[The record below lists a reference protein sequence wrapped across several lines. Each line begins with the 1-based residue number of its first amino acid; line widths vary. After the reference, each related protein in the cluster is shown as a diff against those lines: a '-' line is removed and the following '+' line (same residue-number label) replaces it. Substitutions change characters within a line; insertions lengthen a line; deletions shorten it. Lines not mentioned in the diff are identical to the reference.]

1 MNQPSSA
8 PGNVSPLPVSPMP
21 EQPMLHI
28 SGLNVYYGESHI
40 LRDVDMSVIPGQ
52 MVCLI
57 GRNGVGKT
65 TLLKTIMGL
74 LQPRRGSI
82 LLAGEEIKAVST
94 DQRARKGIGY
104 VPQGREI
111 IPRLTVQDNL
121 LLGLEA
127 RPGGLKKPEVPDLIF
142 ELFPVLKTM
151 LSRMGGDLSGG
162 QQQQLAIAR
171 ALMGSPRL
179 LLLDEPTEGIQP
191 SIILEIEAAIR
202 RIVETTGISVLLIE
216 QHLHFVRQADWY
228 YAMQKGGIVASGPTD
243 ELSNDVVQRFLAV

>member
-1 MNQPSSA
+1 MNE
-8 PGNVSPLPVSPMP
+8 L
-21 EQPMLHI
+21 MLQI
-28 SGLNVYYGESHI
+28 ANLNVYYGESHI
-40 LRDVDMSVIPGQ
+40 LRDVDLSVSKGQ

-74 LQPRRGSI
+74 LKPRTGEIAYAGQS
-82 LLAGEEIKAVST
+82 LAKIST
-94 DQRARKGIGY
+94 DRRARRGIGY

-111 IPRLTVQDNL
+111 IPRITVKENL

-127 RPGGLKKPEVPDLIF
+127 RPDGRKGNEEIPEEIF
-142 ELFPVLKTM
+142 QLFPVLKTM

-171 ALMGSPRL
+171 ALMGKPQL

-202 RIVETTGISVLLIE
+202 RIIEATGISVLLVE
-216 QHLHFVRQADWY
+216 QHLHFVRQADKY
-228 YAMQKGGIVASGPTD
+228 YAMQKGGIVASGSTS
-243 ELSNDVVQRFLAV
+243 ELSQDVIQRFLAV

>member
-1 MNQPSSA
+1 MSQAYGAVATQNQDISS
-8 PGNVSPLPVSPMP
+8 
-21 EQPMLHI
+21 QPMLDL
-28 SGLNVYYGESHI
+28 SNLNVYYGESHI
-40 LRDVDMSVIPGQ
+40 LRNVDMGVASGK

-74 LQPRRGSI
+74 LNPRTGNIQFRGEVI
-82 LLAGEEIKAVST
+82 TRKPT
-94 DQRARKGIGY
+94 YQRAKMGIGY
-104 VPQGREI
+104 VPQGREV
-111 IPRLTVQDNL
+111 IPRLTIKENL

-127 RPGGLKKPEVPDLIF
+127 RPGGAGKTQEIPEEIF

-171 ALMGSPRL
+171 ALMGKPKL
-179 LLLDEPTEGIQP
+179 LVLDEPTEGIQP
-191 SIILEIEAAIR
+191 SIILEIESAVRHI
-202 RIVETTGISVLLIE
+202 IQTTGISVLLVE

-228 YAMQKGGIVASGPTD
+228 YAMQKGGIVASGPTRD
-243 ELSNDVVQRFLAV
+243 LSQEVIQQFLAV